1 MDAPDRSETAVPAFR
16 LGVILLGG
24 IVVAFVIAVVGIT
37 SYFRLSPETAILRES
52 AMGNVRGTWNT
63 KIALNV
69 GVLTTSLVR
78 AGTHLFKLAPE
89 PQAAFDAI
97 RAAEVGI
104 YKVSEDAGWV
114 DHRAILA
121 RADKSMSARRWD
133 RVVGV
138 SQENQLVAVYVPRR
152 ELSAQRIKCC
162 VLVLQGKDLIVVGA
176 TGNLNPLLEIAG
188 KNFDFKD
195 ATQHFALR

>member
-1 MDAPDRSETAVPAFR
+1 MNSPDRPETSAR
-16 LGVILLGG
+16 LLPLGGILLGG
-24 IVVAFVIAVVGIT
+24 VVVAFAVVVVGVT
-37 SYFRLSPETAILRES
+37 SYFRLSPEAAILRES
-52 AMGNVRGTWNT
+52 AMGGVRGTWNK

-69 GVLTTSLVR
+69 GVLTTGLVR
-78 AGTHLFKLAPE
+78 AGSHLFKLAPE

-97 RAAEVGI
+97 RAAEVGV
-104 YKVSEDAGWV
+104 YKVSEDAGCA
-114 DHRAILA
+114 DHHAILT
-121 RADKSMSARRWD
+121 RADKSMSARGWD

-138 SQENQLVAVYVPRR
+138 CEENELVAVYVPRR
-152 ELSAQRIKCC
+152 GLSTQRIKCC

-176 TGNLNPLLEIAG
+176 SGNLDPLLQIAG